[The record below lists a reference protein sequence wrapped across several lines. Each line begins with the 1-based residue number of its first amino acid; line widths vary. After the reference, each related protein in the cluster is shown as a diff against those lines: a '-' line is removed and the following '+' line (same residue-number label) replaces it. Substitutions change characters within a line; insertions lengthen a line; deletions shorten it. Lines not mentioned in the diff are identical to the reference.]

1 MANFGNHIW
10 SQIYHLKKK
19 TFIYPLRDIVS
30 LQKSFTSK
38 GGIVVV
44 LIAATALMAMTQ
56 GQWTEL
62 GIVFVNLSDKS
73 S

>member
-1 MANFGNHIW
+1 MANFGKQIW
-10 SQIYHLKKK
+10 SQIYQVRKK
-19 TFIYPLRDIVS
+19 TFMYPLRDIGS

-62 GIVFVNLSDKS
+62 GIVFVNLSNKS

>member
-1 MANFGNHIW
+1 MANFGKQIW

-19 TFIYPLRDIVS
+19 TFICPLRDIVS

-38 GGIVVV
+38 GDIVVV
-44 LIAATALMAMTQ
+44 LIAATAPMAMTQ
-56 GQWTEL
+56 GQWTEF
-62 GIVFVNLSDKS
+62 GIVFVNLYKKS

>member
-1 MANFGNHIW
+1 MANFGKHIW

-62 GIVFVNLSDKS
+62 GIVFVNLSNKS

>member
-1 MANFGNHIW
+1 MANFKKHIW

-19 TFIYPLRDIVS
+19 TFIFPLRGIVS

-44 LIAATALMAMTQ
+44 LIADTAPMAMTQ
-56 GQWTEL
+56 GQWSEF
-62 GIVFVNLSDKS
+62 GIVFVNLFEKLS
-73 S
+73 

>member
-1 MANFGNHIW
+1 MANFGKQIW

-19 TFIYPLRDIVS
+19 TFICPLRDIVS

-44 LIAATALMAMTQ
+44 PIAATAHMTMTR
-56 GQWTEL
+56 GLRTEF
-62 GIVFVNLSDKS
+62 GIVFVNLYKKLS
-73 S
+73 

>member
-44 LIAATALMAMTQ
+44 LIAATAPMAMTQ
-56 GQWTEL
+56 GQWTEF
-62 GIVFVNLSDKS
+62 GTVFVNLYRKS

>member
-1 MANFGNHIW
+1 MANFGKQIW

-38 GGIVVV
+38 GGIVVD
-44 LIAATALMAMTQ
+44 LIAATAPMTMTQ
-56 GQWTEL
+56 GQWTDF
-62 GIVFVNLSDKS
+62 GIVFVNLYKKS

>member
-1 MANFGNHIW
+1 MANFGKQIW
-10 SQIYHLKKK
+10 SQIYHVKKK
-19 TFIYPLRDIVS
+19 TFMYPLRDIGS

-62 GIVFVNLSDKS
+62 GIVFVNLSNKS